1 MTEENTNGPE
11 ATEAAEKIKKQFRKG
26 LTYYKRGELEA
37 AVKEL
42 ESAFKADRENPMYM
56 SYFGVCAARRWG
68 EVGQGLEL
76 CTKAIKREFYRP
88 ELYVNL
94 SRVYVV
100 ANNKKGAITVVRK
113 GLYHDADNDDLHNM
127 LVELGVRKKPV
138 IPFFKRSNPLNHI
151 LGVLFR
157 RTLPD
162 LFRTKRPEKPEEQ
175 EDVDVGL

>member
-1 MTEENTNGPE
+1 MREEKKT
-11 ATEAAEKIKKQFRKG
+11 AEEIEELQKQFNKG
-26 LTYYKRGELEA
+26 LHYYKKGDLEA

-42 ESAFKADRENPMYM
+42 EKAFKGDRESPMYM

-76 CTKAIKREFYRP
+76 CTKAIKKEFYRP

-113 GLYHDADNDDLHNM
+113 GLYHDADNDDLHNL
-127 LVELGVRKKPV
+127 LVELGVRQKPI
-138 IPFFKRSNPLNHI
+138 IPFFKRSNPFNHF

-162 LFRTKRPEKPEEQ
+162 LFRRKRPEKPEEQ

>member
-1 MTEENTNGPE
+1 MTTEETTDNV
-11 ATEAAEKIKKQFRKG
+11 EAADEAKKQFRKG
-26 LTYYKRGELEA
+26 LNHYKKGDFET

-42 ESAFKADRENPMYM
+42 ERAFKFDRDDPVYM

-76 CTKAIKREFYRP
+76 CTKAIKKEFYRP

-94 SRVYVV
+94 SRVYIV
-100 ANNKKGAITVVRK
+100 ANNKRGAITVVRK
-113 GLYHDADNDDLHNM
+113 GLFHDAENDDLHDL
-127 LVELGVRKKPV
+127 LVELGVRRKPV

-162 LFRTKRPEKPEEQ
+162 LFRKKRPEKPEEQ